1 MPGLIAVVLGLVGA
15 VDGDADVVGLVF
27 GEHGEFD
34 TDFGEVEAGDFFVEL
49 LRQDGDA
56 DFAAVFGFPEFDLS
70 QRLIGEAV
78 AHDEAWVTGGA
89 AEVHEAAFGE
99 HVDAVAGREGVF
111 VHLGLDVEAL
121 DVGACIELI
130 DLDFVVEVADVADD
144 GLVLH
149 QLHVFQGDDVF
160 VARGGDVD
168 VAGAE
173 GVFDGHDTVAFHGGL
188 EGADG
193 VDLGDDDLGTH
204 AAEGSGA
211 AFADIAVTADDADF
225 AGDHDVGGALDAIE
239 EGFAAAVEVVELG
252 LGDAVVD
259 VDGREEQF
267 ACAGHFIE
275 TVDAGGGFFGD
286 AFEVFDDLMEDAGL
300 FDGDV
305 FEEVFDDLHFVV
317 VGGSLDPLVAVFHFV
332 AFVDE
337 EGDVATVI
345 DDELRAFVAWEDD
358 GLPGAPPV
366 FFEGLAFPGKDGG
379 AGGRDGGGGVV
390 LGGEDVA
397 GGPTD
402 IGAEFLEGLD
412 EDTGLD
418 GHVQGAG
425 DADASERLFRAVF
438 FAGGHEAWHFV
449 FGDVEFF
456 AAEVGEGDVFNFVVG
471 HRVWVLGS
479 SL

>member
-1 MPGLIAVVLGLVGA
+1 M
-15 VDGDADVVGLVF
+15 
-27 GEHGEFD
+27 
-34 TDFGEVEAGDFFVEL
+34 
-49 LRQDGDA
+49 
-56 DFAAVFGFPEFDLS
+56 
-70 QRLIGEAV
+70 
-78 AHDEAWVTGGA
+78 
-89 AEVHEAAFGE
+89 
-99 HVDAVAGREGVF
+99 
-111 VHLGLDVEAL
+111 
-121 DVGACIELI
+121 
-130 DLDFVVEVADVADD
+130 DFVVEVADVADD

-173 GVFDGHDTVAFHGGL
+173 RVFDGHDTVAFHGGL

-286 AFEVFDDLMEDAGL
+286 AFEVFDDLVEDAGL
-300 FDGDV
+300 FHGNV

-317 VGGSLDPLVAVFHFV
+317 VGRGVHPIVAIFHLI

-337 EGDVATVI
+337 KGHVAAVI
-345 DDELRAFVAWEDD
+345 DDQLWSFVAGEDD
-358 GLPGAPPV
+358 GLPSAPPV
-366 FFEGLAFPGKDGG
+366 FFQGLAFPGEHRRSGSGDG
-379 AGGRDGGGGVV
+379 RGGVV
-390 LGGEDVA
+390 LSGEDVA
-397 GGPTD
+397 GGPAD
-402 IGAEFLEGLD
+402 IGTQFLQRLD
-412 EDTGLD
+412 EHAGLD

-425 DADASERLFRAVF
+425 DADASEGLFRAVL
-438 FAGGHEAWHFV
+438 FAGGHEAGHFAL
-449 FGDVEFF
+449 GDVEFF
-456 AAEVGEGDVFNFVVG
+456 ATEVGKGDVFYFVVG
-471 HRVWVLGS
+471 HEVSCGFRFGVK
-479 SL
+479 

>member
-1 MPGLIAVVLGLVGA
+1 MLGLVGA
-15 VDGDADVVGLVF
+15 VDRDADVVGLVL
-27 GEHGEFD
+27 GEYGEFD
-34 TDFGEVEAGDFFVEL
+34 ADFGEVEAGDFFVEL
-49 LRQDGDA
+49 LGQDGDA
-56 DFAAVFGFPEFDLS
+56 DFAGVAGFPEFDLS

-78 AHDEAWVTGGA
+78 AHDEARVASGA
-89 AEVHEAAFGE
+89 TEVHEAAFGE
-99 HVDAVAGREGVF
+99 HVDAVAGWEGVF
-111 VHLGLDVEAL
+111 VHLGLDVEAF

-149 QLHVFQGDDVF
+149 QFHVFQGDDVF
-160 VARGGDVD
+160 VARGSDVD

-173 GVFDGHDTVAFHGGL
+173 GVFDGHDAVAFHGGL

-204 AAEGSGA
+204 AAKGSGA

-225 AGDHDVGGALDAIE
+225 AGDHDVGGAFDAVE

-275 TVDAGGGFFGD
+275 AVHAGGGFFGD
-286 AFEVFDDLMEDAGL
+286 AFEVFDDLVEDAGL

-317 VGGSLDPLVAVFHFV
+317 VRGGLDPLVAVLHFV
-332 AFVDE
+332 ALVDE
-337 EGDVATVI
+337 EGDVAAVI
-345 DDELRAFVAWEDD
+345 DDELGAFVAWEDD
-358 GLPGAPPV
+358 GLPSAPPV
-366 FFEGLAFPGKDGG
+366 FFEGLTFPGKDGG
-379 AGGRDGGGGVV
+379 AGGGDGGGGVV

-402 IGAEFLEGLD
+402 IGTEFFEGLD
-412 EDTGLD
+412 EHAGLD

-425 DADASERLFRAVF
+425 DADASERLFRAIF

-449 FGDVEFF
+449 LGDVEFF
-456 AAEVGEGDVFNFVVG
+456 AAEVGEGDVFYFVVG
-471 HRVWVLGS
+471 HGFWVLGS
-479 SL
+479 GL